1 MRATFTSNVTPVT
14 YLTYDQMMANPG
26 VYDIKNDSCTVLV
39 LRGVSRQQKII
50 TTIAVNVHTI
60 SDGNNAKHYPC
71 SGAVYYKKS
80 GTLNIEV

>member
-26 VYDIKNDSCTVLV
+26 VYGIRGNLTDVLV
-39 LRGVSRQQKII
+39 MRGVSRQQKIA
-50 TTIAVNVHTI
+50 TTIAVNIPTI
-60 SDGNNAKHYPC
+60 CGGNDATHYPC
-71 SGAVYYKKS
+71 SGTVYYKKS